1 MSRRRAYTVSR
12 ALRWAIETSGRYGRQ
27 HLTPRR
33 RSLHRSSRHA
43 VNNAHGHYSYTG
55 VSVVLTQEGLLGR
68 LPVGVGVEVLCLD
81 RDWGWFESGVG
92 LVSGGSGAGPENVAY
107 VMYTS
112 GSTGRPKG
120 VVVQHGGLAN
130 RILWAQSEYRLGE
143 HDVVLQKTPY
153 SFDVSVWELF
163 WPLAVGARL
172 AILPPEEHRDPER
185 VAAAIDRYGVTTVH
199 FVPSMLDQFVRA
211 VPGGCP
217 TLTRVLASGETLAG
231 STVREFQHRF
241 RAELHNLYGPTEA
254 SIDVTS
260 WPCPPGADP
269 SAPVPIGRPIAN
281 MRVLIL
287 DEWWEPVPVGVAGEV
302 FLGGVGLAR
311 GYWGRH
317 TGVSVVLT
325 QEGLLG
331 RLPVGVGVEVLCLDR
346 DWGWFESGVGLVSGG
361 SGAGPE
367 NVAYVMYTSGS
378 TGRPKG
384 VVIQH
389 GGLANFAHE
398 LRWTPKDPVGR
409 VALNASIAFDQS
421 LDTLLAL
428 CHGWEIVIV
437 PESVRLA
444 PADFLGWLA
453 RNPVDVLETTPSQL
467 EPLLRQGLAKLPE
480 PPSTM
485 LVSGEAIDSALW
497 KQLYELTDMTIWN
510 SYGPTECTI
519 DTTVARIGD
528 SPQPNIGRP
537 IANMRV
543 LILDEWWEP
552 VPVGVAGE
560 VFLGGVG
567 LARGYWGRQ

>member
-1 MSRRRAYTVSR
+1 MDPEYPVERLGFV
-12 ALRWAIETSGRYGRQ
+12 LGD
-27 HLTPRR
+27 
-33 RSLHRSSRHA
+33 
-43 VNNAHGHYSYTG
+43 TG

-81 RDWGWFESGVG
+81 RDWGWFEAGSP
-92 LVSGGSGAGPENVAY
+92 LVSGGSG
-107 VMYTS
+107 
-112 GSTGRPKG
+112 
-120 VVVQHGGLAN
+120 
-130 RILWAQSEYRLGE
+130 
-143 HDVVLQKTPY
+143 
-153 SFDVSVWELF
+153 
-163 WPLAVGARL
+163 VGA
-172 AILPPEEHRDPER
+172 
-185 VAAAIDRYGVTTVH
+185 G
-199 FVPSMLDQFVRA
+199 
-211 VPGGCP
+211 
-217 TLTRVLASGETLAG
+217 
-231 STVREFQHRF
+231 
-241 RAELHNLYGPTEA
+241 
-254 SIDVTS
+254 
-260 WPCPPGADP
+260 
-269 SAPVPIGRPIAN
+269 
-281 MRVLIL
+281 
-287 DEWWEPVPVGVAGEV
+287 
-302 FLGGVGLAR
+302 
-311 GYWGRH
+311 
-317 TGVSVVLT
+317 
-325 QEGLLG
+325 
-331 RLPVGVGVEVLCLDR
+331 
-346 DWGWFESGVGLVSGG
+346 
-361 SGAGPE
+361 

-389 GGLANFAHE
+389 GGLVNFAHE

-467 EPLLRQGLAKLPE
+467 EPLLRQGLAKLPQ

-485 LVSGEAIDSALW
+485 LVSGEAIDSSLW

-567 LARGYWGRQ
+567 LARGYLGRAGLTASRFVPDPFGGEVGGRLYRTGDVGRFRADGVVEFLGRVDEQVKVRGYRVEPGEVEAVLVGLVEVSEAVVVVRDDGVSGRRLVAYVVPAVVGVTPGVSVLRAALSRVLPEYMVPSVFVWLAALPLTANGKLDRRALPVPVERPELEVAFEAPRSVTERVLAGLWVELLGVDRVGVHDNFFELGGHSLLMMQLLWRLQEQFGAEVPLELLFEASTVAELASALDDQAMLAGRPTD

>member
-1 MSRRRAYTVSR
+1 MESSAG
-12 ALRWAIETSGRYGRQ
+12 GR
-27 HLTPRR
+27 
-33 RSLHRSSRHA
+33 
-43 VNNAHGHYSYTG
+43 G
-55 VSVVLTQEGLLGR
+55 VPAG
-68 LPVGVGVEVLCLD
+68 D
-81 RDWGWFESGVG
+81 RG
-92 LVSGGSGAGPENVAY
+92 
-107 VMYTS
+107 T
-112 GSTGRPKG
+112 
-120 VVVQHGGLAN
+120 
-130 RILWAQSEYRLGE
+130 
-143 HDVVLQKTPY
+143 
-153 SFDVSVWELF
+153 
-163 WPLAVGARL
+163 
-172 AILPPEEHRDPER
+172 
-185 VAAAIDRYGVTTVH
+185 AADDDGDT
-199 FVPSMLDQFVRA
+199 D
-211 VPGGCP
+211 GD
-217 TLTRVLASGETLAG
+217 
-231 STVREFQHRF
+231 
-241 RAELHNLYGPTEA
+241 AEP
-254 SIDVTS
+254 D
-260 WPCPPGADP
+260 
-269 SAPVPIGRPIAN
+269 
-281 MRVLIL
+281 
-287 DEWWEPVPVGVAGEV
+287 
-302 FLGGVGLAR
+302 
-311 GYWGRH
+311 

-567 LARGYWGRQ
+567 LARGYWGRRRAARSSVAGRLYGTGGAVGCQRMTLLTARRRGTRRTRTAGSYIDLTLLTKTATHVYKARQLLD